1 MQLEIIKQRAQAFD
15 YLFDAVVVTDNEGI
29 IIDWNKGSELLY
41 GYSKAEVLGKPVCIL
56 HVPEDTAHITAQ
68 VIAAV
73 MADGRWSGEVR
84 MLHKDGHVGWI
95 ESMCVPIFDEDQ
107 QMIGALGINRDIS
120 HRVEES
126 QRLQYLAYHDN
137 LTQIPNRCLLMEKL
151 TQVLANAERHSLSFC
166 LLFID
171 INEFK
176 AINDSHGHAIGDA
189 VLVEFAKRLKQVI
202 RASDTLARFGG
213 DEFVVLLEHTSAI
226 TDIQSI
232 AEHLFSLVSNPLCM
246 DNISFRLSCSIGTAI
261 YPQDGTSLDALL
273 AFADKAMYKNK
284 LAQLATKKA

>member
-15 YLFDAVVVTDNEGI
+15 YLFDAVVVTDNEGT
-29 IIDWNKGSELLY
+29 IIDWNKGSERLY

-68 VIAAV
+68 VISAV
-73 MADGRWSGEVR
+73 MADGKWSGEVR

-95 ESMCVPIFDEDQ
+95 ESMCVPIFDENQ

-120 HRVEES
+120 SRIEEA
-126 QRLQYLAYHDN
+126 QKLQHLAYHDH
-137 LTQIPNRCLLMEKL
+137 LTQISNRCLLMEKL
-151 TQVLANAERHSLSFC
+151 TQALANAERHSLSFC

-176 AINDSHGHAIGDA
+176 AINDTHGHTIGDT

-213 DEFVVLLEHTSAI
+213 DEFVLLLEHTSEI

-232 AEHLFSLVSNPLCM
+232 AAQLFSLVSQPLQIDKIC
-246 DNISFRLSCSIGTAI
+246 FRLSCSIGTAI
-261 YPQDGTSLDALL
+261 YPQDGTSLDTLL
-273 AFADKAMYKNK
+273 AFADNAMYKNK
-284 LAQLATKKA
+284 LSQSMAKKV

>member
-15 YLFDAVVVTDNEGI
+15 YLFDAVVVTDIVGT
-29 IIDWNKGSELLY
+29 IIDWNKGSERLY

-56 HVPEDTAHITAQ
+56 HVPEDTAHITEQ

-73 MADGRWSGEVR
+73 MAEGKWSGEVR

-95 ESMCVPIFDEDQ
+95 ESMCVPIFDENQ

-120 HRVEES
+120 HRVEEA
-126 QRLQYLAYHDN
+126 QRLQHLAYHDH
-137 LTQIPNRCLLMEKL
+137 LTQVPNRCLLLEKL
-151 TQVLANAERHSLSFC
+151 TQALANAERHSLSFC

-176 AINDSHGHAIGDA
+176 AINDNYGHTIGDA

-213 DEFVVLLEHTSAI
+213 DEFVVLLEHTSEI

-232 AEHLFSLVSNPLCM
+232 AEHMFSLVSQPLCLG
-246 DNISFRLSCSIGTAI
+246 NISFRLSCSIGTAI
-261 YPQDGTSLDALL
+261 YPQDGTSLDTLL

-284 LAQLATKKA
+284 SAQLATKKA